1 MSDRCSA
8 GETIDKSGELL
19 RSLVAENLNANIS
32 SSIVPDEFHEI
43 EVTYSI
49 TDSSNVKLNHF
60 LHFQS
65 ELLRMSDNLKV
76 HLILTTGG
84 TGFAV
89 RDITPEVTRKVIER
103 EAPQLSL
110 AMALESFKK
119 TKFAALSRA
128 VCGIRQNTLIV
139 NMPGSPKAVQECFM
153 AIVDVLEHAIDLISG
168 KNLQNGQ
175 HSHNSGQH
183 SSNHNKAVQNAN
195 KKHHVH
201 VCPHKTGT
209 GDGKD
214 RNSIYPML
222 AVDVAL
228 QIILSTVNAK
238 EWRNELELK
247 SPINI
252 PGFRASIKD
261 GYAVKLVDGAFE
273 PIKNV
278 LGYISAGE
286 DIVTVDFSSN
296 ECYKINTGAA
306 LPHFANAIVQV
317 EDTELL
323 EKDADG
329 IERKVK
335 ILEAPKLGLDIR

>member
-1 MSDRCSA
+1 MVDNS
-8 GETIDKSGELL
+8 
-19 RSLVAENLNANIS
+19 
-32 SSIVPDEFHEI
+32 F
-43 EVTYSI
+43 
-49 TDSSNVKLNHF
+49 
-60 LHFQS
+60 HFQA
-65 ELLRMSDNLKV
+65 ELLRMSDDVKA

-153 AIVDVLEHAIDLISG
+153 AIVDVLEHAIDIING
-168 KNLQNGQ
+168 TNLEIGHSLQ
-175 HSHNSGQH
+175 HGV
-183 SSNHNKAVQNAN
+183 NHNRAAQNTST
-195 KKHHVH
+195 KHPVH
-201 VCPHKTGT
+201 ICPHKTGT
-209 GDGKD
+209 GEDKD

-222 AVDVAL
+222 AVDTAL
-228 QIILSTVNAK
+228 QIILTTVKMK
-238 EWRNELELK
+238 EWTNELKLK

-261 GYAVKLVDGAFE
+261 GYAVKVVDGAFE
-273 PIKNV
+273 SIKNV
-278 LGYISAGE
+278 IGYVSAGD
-286 DIVTVDFSSN
+286 DIITDDFPPN
-296 ECYKINTGAA
+296 ACYKINTGAA
-306 LPHFANAIVQV
+306 LPQFANAVVQV

-323 EKDADG
+323 ERDAEG
-329 IERKVK
+329 TERMVN
-335 ILEAPKLGLDIR
+335 ILEAPRLGLDIR

>member
-1 MSDRCSA
+1 MILD
-8 GETIDKSGELL
+8 
-19 RSLVAENLNANIS
+19 N
-32 SSIVPDEFHEI
+32 
-43 EVTYSI
+43 Y
-49 TDSSNVKLNHF
+49 
-60 LHFQS
+60 LHFQA
-65 ELLRMSDNLKV
+65 ELLHLSDDVKA

-89 RDITPEVTRKVIER
+89 RDITPEVTRRVIER

-153 AIVDVLEHAIDLISG
+153 AIVDVLEHAIDLING
-168 KNLQNGQ
+168 QNLQNGHGLQ
-175 HSHNSGQH
+175 HSANR
-183 SSNHNKAVQNAN
+183 NRAVQNGST
-195 KKHHVH
+195 KHPVH
-201 VCPHKTGT
+201 ICPHKTGT
-209 GDGKD
+209 GEEND

-228 QIILSTVNAK
+228 QIILKAVKPK
-238 EWRNELELK
+238 EWKNELK
-247 SPINI
+247 FRSPINI

-261 GYAVKLVDGAFE
+261 GYAVKIVDGGFE
-273 PIKNV
+273 SVKNV
-278 LGYISAGE
+278 IGYISAGE
-286 DIVTVDFSSN
+286 DTVKVDFSPN

-306 LPHFANAIVQV
+306 VPHFANAVVQV

-329 IERKVK
+329 TERIVK
-335 ILEAPKLGLDIR
+335 ILEAPRMSLDIR